1 MRRSEEVTQGIPRTP
16 HRALFFA
23 TGLMREELDRPLIG
37 IANSRTDLVPGH
49 VHLDRIADAVRAGI
63 YMAGGTPLE
72 FGTIAVD
79 DGIAMGHSGMRF
91 SLPSRE
97 LIADSIETMVEAH
110 QLDGV
115 VLVTNCDKIVPGM
128 AMAAGRLD
136 CPAIIISGGPML
148 AGRIGDARY
157 DLTQLNEV
165 IGRYQVGE
173 VGEDEIR
180 QIEMAA
186 CPGCGSCSGLFTANS
201 MNCLVE
207 ALGLAL
213 PGNGTIPAVEADRI
227 RLAKQAG
234 LCIVRMVEEGPR
246 PREILTREAFENAIR
261 VDMAIGG
268 STNSVLH
275 LLAIANECDV
285 PLRIDDFDRIG
296 RETPWLVKLSPAGQD
311 HMEDFHRAGG
321 VPAVMKT
328 LAQSGLLHGDARTV
342 TGLRVEENL
351 RGVQTRDPQV
361 IRSPQNP
368 HSREGGLAVLHGN
381 LAPEGAV
388 VKSAAVHVG
397 MMVHEGPA
405 SVFDAEEA
413 AVAAILQGRIHLGSV
428 VVIRYEGPRGGP
440 GMREMLAPTSALMG
454 VGLGESVALVTD
466 GRFSGVSRGAVV
478 GHVSPEAMAG
488 GPIAL
493 VCDGDRVRIDIPG
506 RSVEILLSEEELNR
520 RRERWSPPP
529 GRPLKGYLARYARAV
544 QSASRGAILGA
555 CAA

>member
-1 MRRSEEVTQGIPRTP
+1 MAVTESTDTFVGTSVKRREDASLLRGRGTFVDNMAP
-16 HRALFFA
+16 
-23 TGLMREELDRPLIG
+23 
-37 IANSRTDLVPGH
+37 PGTVYAVIVRSPYAH
-49 VHLDRIADAVRAGI
+49 ARINGVN
-63 YMAGGTPLE
+63 
-72 FGTIAVD
+72 
-79 DGIAMGHSGMRF
+79 
-91 SLPSRE
+91 
-97 LIADSIETMVEAH
+97 
-110 QLDGV
+110 LDGWKG
-115 VLVTNCDKIVPGM
+115 LVMDPTNRAKM
-128 AMAAGRLD
+128 
-136 CPAIIISGGPML
+136 SSSQL
-148 AGRIGDARY
+148 AQA
-157 DLTQLNEV
+157 
-165 IGRYQVGE
+165 
-173 VGEDEIR
+173 
-180 QIEMAA
+180 QIEADRLA
-186 CPGCGSCSGLFTANS
+186 
-201 MNCLVE
+201 LVE
-207 ALGLAL
+207 GALLALGLAL

-234 LCIVRMVEEGPR
+234 LRIVRMVEEGPR

-285 PLRIDDFDRIG
+285 PLSIDDFDRIG
-296 RETPWLVKLSPAGQD
+296 RETPWLVKLSPAGQH

-328 LAQSGLLHGDARTV
+328 LAQSGLLHGEERTV

-351 RGVQTRDPQV
+351 RGVETRDPQV
-361 IRSPQNP
+361 IRSPQDP

-388 VKSAAVHVG
+388 VKSAAVHEG

-405 SVFDAEEA
+405 RVFDAEEA
-413 AVAAILQGRIHLGSV
+413 AVAAILQGHIHLGSV

-493 VCDGDRVRIDIPG
+493 VCDGDRLRIDIPG

-529 GRPLKGYLARYARAV
+529 SKPLKGYLARYARAV